1 MRNNKKTEKFLS
13 VAPVFRVMNINEVVV
28 EGFRGLKIT
37 TRLKR
42 VNIVVGDN
50 GSGKTSFLES
60 IFMPTIFQSDMSDY
74 DIHNSFIHVLSSR
87 GDVPSAFSALSDSKV
102 TLDGVTT
109 QFKKINPYNID
120 IEIDNE
126 KVAEIK
132 VKSGS
137 LTGENLYELLLLP
150 VVKVT
155 KRVNSKYSPTYISTF
170 FDSSG
175 NSERIYSIAKR
186 KNKEIESNLRILMN
200 EYGLFKLYYD
210 GLPAHVVGRGLLK
223 RELIRLAL
231 MTSDILLIDEIEDS
245 LQPDVVKEV
254 LNNIKREEK
263 VQVIFTTHSNEVI
276 KVAEKVFDDSDAQV
290 IYLSKAG
297 YKTYNLS
304 EISRFGKPLS
314 WLGYI

>member
-1 MRNNKKTEKFLS
+1 
-13 VAPVFRVMNINEVVV
+13 MNINEVVV
-28 EGFRGLKIT
+28 EGFRGLKIA

-60 IFMPTIFQSDMSDY
+60 VFMPTLFQSDMSDY
-74 DIHNSFIHVLSSR
+74 DIHNSFIHVLNGR
-87 GDVPSAFSALSDSKV
+87 GDVLSAFSALFDSKV
-102 TLDGVTT
+102 TLDGVIT

-137 LTGENLYELLLLP
+137 LTGENVYELLLLP

-155 KRVNSKYSPTYISTF
+155 KRVDSKYSPTYISTF

-175 NSERIYSIAKR
+175 NLERIYSIVKR
-186 KNKEIESNLRILMN
+186 KNKEIESNFRILMN
-200 EYGLFKLYYD
+200 EYGLSKLYYD

-231 MTSDILLIDEIEDS
+231 MSSDILLIDEIEDS

-254 LNNIKREEK
+254 LKDIKREEK

-276 KVAEKVFDDSDAQV
+276 KMAEKLFDDSDAQM

-304 EISRFGKPLS
+304 EFARFGKPLS